1 LVFKEWSLSN
11 VPGRYR
17 IWIPIMA
24 ITNGYATLAEIKGYM
39 SISDNTDNDLL
50 ENLIESASRSIDR
63 IANRRFYLDATASAR
78 LYRAYSNIFVFVDDI
93 GTTSNLVVAIDENG
107 NGTYSKTLTLNTDYI
122 LDPLTSQSLNR
133 PFTQLTMV
141 SNTESWPIFPGLT
154 SNGLRPG
161 VQVTARWGWPS
172 VPDDLNM
179 ACLILTA
186 DLYKRKD
193 APGGI
198 LGLGDLGVVRMSPIG
213 RDVTAMVRAYKKEVI
228 A

>member
-1 LVFKEWSLSN
+1 
-11 VPGRYR
+11 
-17 IWIPIMA
+17 MA

-39 SISDNTDNDLL
+39 SISDTTDDSLL
-50 ENLIESASRSIDR
+50 ENLVESASRSIDR

-93 GTTSNLVVAIDENG
+93 GSTTSLVVKTDEDG
-107 NGTYSKTLTLNTDYI
+107 NGTYSKTLTLNTDFI

-161 VQVTARWGWPS
+161 VQVTAKWGWPS

>member
-1 LVFKEWSLSN
+1 
-11 VPGRYR
+11 
-17 IWIPIMA
+17 MA
-24 ITNGYATLAEIKGYM
+24 ITNGYATLTQIKAYM

-50 ENLIESASRSIDR
+50 EDLIESASRSIDR

-78 LYRAYSNIFVFVDDI
+78 LYRAYSDIFVYVDDI
-93 GTTSNLVVAIDENG
+93 GTTSSLVVKTDSNG
-107 NGTYSKTLTLNTDYI
+107 DGTYAKTLTLNTDYI
-122 LDPLTSQSLNR
+122 LDPLTASSLGR

-141 SNTESWPIFPGLT
+141 SNTETWPIFPGLT
-154 SNGLRPG
+154 QNGLRPG

-172 VPDDLNM
+172 VPDDINM

-198 LGLGDLGVVRMSPIG
+198 LGLGDLGVVRMSPLG
-213 RDVTAMVRAYKKEVI
+213 RDVTAMVRAYKKEVV

>member
-1 LVFKEWSLSN
+1 
-11 VPGRYR
+11 
-17 IWIPIMA
+17 MA
-24 ITNGYATLAEIKGYM
+24 ITNGYATLTQIKNYM

-50 ENLIESASRSIDR
+50 EDLIESASRSIDR
-63 IANRRFYLDATASAR
+63 IANRRFYLDANASAR
-78 LYRAYSNIFVFVDDI
+78 LYRAYSDIFVYVDDI
-93 GTTSNLVVAIDENG
+93 GTTSGLLVALDING
-107 NGTYSKTLTLNTDYI
+107 NGTYTKNLTLNTDYI
-122 LDPLTSQSLNR
+122 LDPLTASSLGR

-154 SNGLRPG
+154 QNGLRPG

-172 VPDDLNM
+172 VPDDINM

>member
-1 LVFKEWSLSN
+1 
-11 VPGRYR
+11 
-17 IWIPIMA
+17 MA
-24 ITNGYATLAEIKGYM
+24 ITNGYATLAEIKAYM

-50 ENLIESASRSIDR
+50 ENLVESASRSIDR

>member
-1 LVFKEWSLSN
+1 
-11 VPGRYR
+11 
-17 IWIPIMA
+17 MA

-93 GTTSNLVVAIDENG
+93 GTTSNLVVAVDENG

-141 SNTESWPIFPGLT
+141 SNTETWPIFPGLT

-172 VPDDLNM
+172 VPDDINM

>member
-1 LVFKEWSLSN
+1 MSN
-11 VPGRYR
+11 VPGQYR

-50 ENLIESASRSIDR
+50 ENLVESASRSIDR

>member
-1 LVFKEWSLSN
+1 
-11 VPGRYR
+11 
-17 IWIPIMA
+17 MA
-24 ITNGYATLAEIKGYM
+24 ITNGYATLTQIKAYM
-39 SISDNTDNDLL
+39 SISDTTDDALL
-50 ENLIESASRSIDR
+50 EDLVESASRSIDR
-63 IANRRFYLDATASAR
+63 IANRRFYLDSTASAR
-78 LYRAYSNIFVFVDDI
+78 LYRAYSDIFVYVDDI
-93 GTTSNLVVAIDENG
+93 GTTSSLVVATDEYG
-107 NGTYSKTLTLNTDYI
+107 NGTYSKTLTLNQDYI
-122 LDPLTSQSLNR
+122 LDPLTASSLGR

-141 SNTESWPIFPGLT
+141 SNTETWPIFPGLT
-154 SNGLRPG
+154 QNGLRPG

-172 VPDDLNM
+172 VPDDINT

-213 RDVTAMVRAYKKEVI
+213 RDVTAMVRAYKKEVV

>member
-1 LVFKEWSLSN
+1 
-11 VPGRYR
+11 
-17 IWIPIMA
+17 M
-24 ITNGYATLAEIKGYM
+24 
-39 SISDNTDNDLL
+39 
-50 ENLIESASRSIDR
+50 
-63 IANRRFYLDATASAR
+63 
-78 LYRAYSNIFVFVDDI
+78 
-93 GTTSNLVVAIDENG
+93 
-107 NGTYSKTLTLNTDYI
+107 
-122 LDPLTSQSLNR
+122 NR

>member
-1 LVFKEWSLSN
+1 
-11 VPGRYR
+11 
-17 IWIPIMA
+17 MA
-24 ITNGYATLAEIKGYM
+24 ITNGYATLTQIKAYM

-50 ENLIESASRSIDR
+50 EDLIESASRSIDR
-63 IANRRFYLDATASAR
+63 IANRRFYLDAVASAR
-78 LYRAYSNIFVFVDDI
+78 LYRAYSDIFVYVDDI
-93 GTTSNLVVAIDENG
+93 GTTSSLVVQTDSNG
-107 NGTYSKTLTLNTDYI
+107 NGTYAKTLTLNQDYI
-122 LDPLTSQSLNR
+122 LDPLTASSLNR

-141 SNTESWPIFPGLT
+141 SNTETWPIFPGLT
-154 SNGLRPG
+154 QNGLRPG

-172 VPDDLNM
+172 VPDDINM

-213 RDVTAMVRAYKKEVI
+213 RDVTAMVRAYKKEVV

>member
-1 LVFKEWSLSN
+1 
-11 VPGRYR
+11 
-17 IWIPIMA
+17 MA
-24 ITNGYATLAEIKGYM
+24 ITNGYATLTEIKGYM

-63 IANRRFYLDATASAR
+63 IANRRFYLDTTASAR
-78 LYRAYSNIFVFVDDI
+78 LYRAYSDIFVYIDDL
-93 GTTSNLVVAIDENG
+93 GSTTDLVVKTDSNG
-107 NGTYSKTLTLNTDYI
+107 NGTYAKTLTLNTDYI
-122 LDPLTSQSLNR
+122 LDPLTAPSLSR
-133 PFTQLTMV
+133 PYTQLTMV
-141 SNTESWPIFPGLT
+141 SNTETWPIFPGLT
-154 SNGLRPG
+154 QNGLRPG
-161 VQVTARWGWPS
+161 VQVTAKWGWPS
-172 VPDDLNM
+172 VPNDINM

-213 RDVTAMVRAYKKEVI
+213 RDVTAMVRAYKKEVV

>member
-1 LVFKEWSLSN
+1 
-11 VPGRYR
+11 
-17 IWIPIMA
+17 MA
-24 ITNGYATLAEIKGYM
+24 ITNGYATLTQIKNYM

-50 ENLIESASRSIDR
+50 EDLIESASRSIDR
-63 IANRRFYLDATASAR
+63 MANRRFYLDATASAR
-78 LYRAYSNIFVFVDDI
+78 LYRAYSDIFVYVDDI
-93 GTTSNLVVAIDENG
+93 GTTSNLAVALDING
-107 NGTYSKTLTLNTDYI
+107 NGTYTKTLTLNQDYI
-122 LDPLTSQSLNR
+122 LDPLTASSLGR

-141 SNTESWPIFPGLT
+141 SNTETWPIFPGLT
-154 SNGLRPG
+154 QNGLRPG

-172 VPDDLNM
+172 VPDDINM

>member
-1 LVFKEWSLSN
+1 
-11 VPGRYR
+11 
-17 IWIPIMA
+17 
-24 ITNGYATLAEIKGYM
+24 M
-39 SISDNTDNDLL
+39 SISDNADNDLL
-50 ENLIESASRSIDR
+50 ENLVESASRSIDR

-78 LYRAYSNIFVFVDDI
+78 LYRAYSNIFVYVDDI
-93 GTTSNLVVAIDENG
+93 GTTSSLVVAVDENG

-122 LDPLTSQSLNR
+122 LDPLTSPSLNR
-133 PFTQLTMV
+133 PYTQLTMV
-141 SNTESWPIFPGLT
+141 SNTETWPIFPGLT

>member
-1 LVFKEWSLSN
+1 
-11 VPGRYR
+11 
-17 IWIPIMA
+17 MA
-24 ITNGYATLAEIKGYM
+24 IVNGYATLTQIKNYM

-50 ENLIESASRSIDR
+50 EDLIESASRSIDR
-63 IANRRFYLDATASAR
+63 MANRRFYLDTTASAR
-78 LYRAYSNIFVFVDDI
+78 LYRAYSDIFVYVDDI
-93 GTTSNLVVAIDENG
+93 GTTSSLAVALDING
-107 NGTYSKTLTLNTDYI
+107 NGTYTKTLTLNQDYI
-122 LDPLTSQSLNR
+122 LDPLTASSLGR

-141 SNTESWPIFPGLT
+141 SNTETWPIFPGLT
-154 SNGLRPG
+154 QNGLRPG

-172 VPDDLNM
+172 VPDDINM

>member
-1 LVFKEWSLSN
+1 LSN
-11 VPGRYR
+11 VPGQYR

-50 ENLIESASRSIDR
+50 ENLVESASRSIDR

>member
-1 LVFKEWSLSN
+1 
-11 VPGRYR
+11 
-17 IWIPIMA
+17 MA
-24 ITNGYATLAEIKGYM
+24 IVNGYATLTEIKGYM

-78 LYRAYSNIFVFVDDI
+78 LYRAYSDIFVYIDDL
-93 GTTSNLVVAIDENG
+93 GSTTDLVVKTDSNG
-107 NGTYSKTLTLNTDYI
+107 NGTYAKTLTLNTDYI
-122 LDPLTSQSLNR
+122 LDPLTAPSLSR
-133 PFTQLTMV
+133 PYTQLTMV
-141 SNTESWPIFPGLT
+141 SNTETWPIFPGLT
-154 SNGLRPG
+154 QNGLRPG
-161 VQVTARWGWPS
+161 VQVTAKWGWPS
-172 VPDDLNM
+172 VPNDINM

-213 RDVTAMVRAYKKEVI
+213 RDVTAMVRAYKKEVV